1 KLYQALMTSIKVHAS
16 TQDVKAE
23 AGRKMNEIIAA
34 FPFTDPKIKQAAV
47 NMAAAYQSPRPG
59 GLGHAVGM
67 EVHDVGGADGTVLE
81 PGRVFAIEPQFRI
94 EDEHLGLRLED
105 MLLITESGYENL
117 SAFVPIE
124 IPAIEKLMKE
134 PGLSDGRIK

>member
-1 KLYQALMTSIKVHAS
+1 MTSIKVHAT

-23 AGRKMNEIIAA
+23 AGRKMTAIIAA

-47 NMAAAYQSPRPG
+47 NMAAAYQNPRGG

-67 EVHDVGGADGTVLE
+67 EVHDVGGADATVME
-81 PGRVFAIEPQFRI
+81 PGRVFTIEPQFRI
-94 EDEHLGLRLED
+94 EDEHLGIRLED
-105 MLLITESGYENL
+105 MLLITDTGYENL

-124 IPAIEKLMKE
+124 IAAIEKLMKE
-134 PGLSDGRIK
+134 PGLSDARLKLFSK